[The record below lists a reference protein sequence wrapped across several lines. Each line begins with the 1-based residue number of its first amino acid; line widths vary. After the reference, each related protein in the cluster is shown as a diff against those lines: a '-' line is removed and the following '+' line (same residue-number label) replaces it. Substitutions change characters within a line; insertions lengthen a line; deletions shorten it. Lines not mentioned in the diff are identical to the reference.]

1 MTDASD
7 DATMRGRRLPTTRD
21 VLWIAVAALV
31 YFAAARLSLRL
42 LFAPEGIAAVWP
54 PEGIFLSAILL
65 TRRAVRPWLVGVLFL
80 ADLSAEL
87 LAGTSLPVSVVYAL
101 ALTGSAA
108 FSAFLLLR
116 FVGPRIDLSRIRGL
130 IAFIGLAIVIT
141 NATMSLLAAAAA
153 QTVPAAASFWRSWE
167 LWATSD
173 GIGNLLVT
181 PMILAWAAWARG
193 ELGALRARRAPEAV
207 ALFLPLVLMGIFVF
221 PHLTETNAISPVL
234 TYATI
239 PFLLWAA
246 LRFGVRG
253 TSAALLLLATFAIRS
268 ALNSQL
274 TAVIDVQLFV
284 ASIAVPALLLAAI
297 VNERAAEHAAL
308 LEREEQLRA
317 LNAELEGRV
326 LARTRELVAVNR
338 ELESF
343 AYAVSHD
350 LRAPLRALDGFSQAV
365 LEDCADQLDAEDAD
379 YLERIR
385 HAAQHMGELI
395 DALLTLSRVG
405 RREIE
410 LTTVDVSGAARRI
423 AAALAESEPD
433 RQTEVTIDDGLTAQA
448 DARLLDVILEN
459 LLGNAWKFTSGRSPA
474 RIEVGSLMQDGDRV
488 FYVRDNGAG
497 FDPAYT
503 DKLFTPFQRLHTD
516 KEFSGTGVGLATV
529 QRAVTRHG
537 GRCWLE
543 GKVDHGATAYFT
555 LPTEGGAASG

>member
-221 PHLTETNAISPVL
+221 PHLTETTRSHRSSRTQRSRFSSGRRFAS
-234 TYATI
+234 AC
-239 PFLLWAA
+239 AA
-246 LRFGVRG
+246 RARRYFSLRR
-253 TSAALLLLATFAIRS
+253 SRS
-268 ALNSQL
+268 A
-274 TAVIDVQLFV
+274 
-284 ASIAVPALLLAAI
+284 P
-297 VNERAAEHAAL
+297 
-308 LEREEQLRA
+308 
-317 LNAELEGRV
+317 
-326 LARTRELVAVNR
+326 
-338 ELESF
+338 
-343 AYAVSHD
+343 
-350 LRAPLRALDGFSQAV
+350 P
-365 LEDCADQLDAEDAD
+365 
-379 YLERIR
+379 
-385 HAAQHMGELI
+385 
-395 DALLTLSRVG
+395 
-405 RREIE
+405 
-410 LTTVDVSGAARRI
+410 
-423 AAALAESEPD
+423 
-433 RQTEVTIDDGLTAQA
+433 
-448 DARLLDVILEN
+448 
-459 LLGNAWKFTSGRSPA
+459 
-474 RIEVGSLMQDGDRV
+474 
-488 FYVRDNGAG
+488 
-497 FDPAYT
+497 
-503 DKLFTPFQRLHTD
+503 
-516 KEFSGTGVGLATV
+516 
-529 QRAVTRHG
+529 
-537 GRCWLE
+537 
-543 GKVDHGATAYFT
+543 
-555 LPTEGGAASG
+555 